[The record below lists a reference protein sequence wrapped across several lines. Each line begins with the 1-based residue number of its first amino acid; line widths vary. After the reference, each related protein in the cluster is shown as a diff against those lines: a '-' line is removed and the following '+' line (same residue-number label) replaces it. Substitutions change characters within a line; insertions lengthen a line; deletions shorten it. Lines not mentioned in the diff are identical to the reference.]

1 MGSFKKTM
9 ISFFSLIGP
18 ALGAVIGIS
27 DEQGATNVTRRLY
40 GLGPMCIWAAPFGT
54 LPEEEDDYYDYDW
67 WRNSEV
73 DERGVFGDRNT
84 SQAFDQV
91 RCCTED
97 IDEYFEWTCG
107 EKTWIRCEM
116 LAECPHEVNPI
127 DEEPS
132 NQTLLIIVI
141 ILPIIC
147 FCGIIA
153 CCYFGKNKFRKNR
166 VKSEQPETAIVDID
180 EDQQQVEPMDQPE
193 KQENELVTKLRSFF
207 SRKGSKEVENES
219 KTILETAVSN

>member
-9 ISFFSLIGP
+9 ISFYSLIGL
-18 ALGAVIGIS
+18 ALGAVIDIS
-27 DEQGATNVTRRLY
+27 DEQAATNVTKRLY

-116 LAECPHEVNPI
+116 LAECPHEVNPS
-127 DEEPS
+127 DEEADVLSGP
-132 NQTLLIIVI
+132 LLVIVI
-141 ILPIIC
+141 ILPVIC
-147 FCGIIA
+147 ICGIIA
-153 CCYFGKNKFRKNR
+153 FCYFGKNKCRKNR
-166 VKSEQPETAIVDID
+166 VKSEQPETVIVDID
-180 EDQQQVEPMDQPE
+180 EDQQQVEPMDQPD
-193 KQENELVTKLRSFF
+193 KQEHELVTKLRSFF
-207 SRKGSKEVENES
+207 CRKESEEVE
-219 KTILETAVSN
+219 